1 MMVRRGMMWADV
13 VAVRDD
19 FELVSDECGIQS
31 YEGKASD
38 GGVLCVDVID
48 GVVVDVVHGDWL

>member
-1 MMVRRGMMWADV
+1 MMVRRGMVWADV

-19 FELVSDECGIQS
+19 FELVDDECGVQS

-38 GGVLCVDVID
+38 GGVLCVDVVD
-48 GVVVDVVHGDWL
+48 GVVAEVEHGDWL

>member
-1 MMVRRGMMWADV
+1 MRVQRGMMWADV
-13 VAVRDD
+13 IAVRDD
-19 FELVSDECGIQS
+19 FELVSNECGIQS

>member
-1 MMVRRGMMWADV
+1 MRVQRGMMWADV
-13 VAVRDD
+13 IAVRDD

-48 GVVVDVVHGDWL
+48 GVVVDVVHGE

>member
-38 GGVLCVDVID
+38 GGVLCIDVID

>member
-1 MMVRRGMMWADV
+1 MRVQRDMMWADV
-13 VAVRDD
+13 IAVRDD

>member
-19 FELVSDECGIQS
+19 FELVSDEYGVQS
-31 YEGKASD
+31 YEGEASD
-38 GGVLCVDVID
+38 GGVLCVDVMD
-48 GVVVDVVHGDWL
+48 GVVVEVVHGAWL

>member
-1 MMVRRGMMWADV
+1 MMVRREMMWADV

-19 FELVSDECGIQS
+19 FELVDDECGVQS
-31 YEGKASD
+31 YEGEASD

-48 GVVVDVVHGDWL
+48 GVVVEVEHGDWL